1 MNRSFFSTF
10 RDYQEISVRYDAEHL
25 AVWCYFNPS
34 PRPCFSTQMLQEIL
48 QMQHSIIDY
57 FKTLDPN
64 SNSDPLIRYVIYCS
78 QLPGIYNLGGDLAL
92 FRDLIEKRERQQLLE
107 YAKLCI
113 DAVYLNATSMGLPV
127 TTISL
132 VEGTALGGGFETAI
146 SSNVLIATEE
156 SEMGFPE
163 IRFNL
168 FPGMGAYSLLARMC
182 DLTTTEKIIHTGNIY
197 SARELYDMGIVNHVA
212 ESGTGPESVERYM
225 RRHRRVGNGH
235 RALQRVKQR
244 YNPLQY
250 KELSDIVEIW
260 VDAAMRLEQ
269 KDLNMIDRL
278 VQAQQQKILPDGERA
293 ILRTRQERRI
303 GMTDD
308 LFPLE
313 SWSGETVERD
323 RRKDTDRRS

>member
-34 PRPCFSTQMLQEIL
+34 PRPCFSTQMLREL
-48 QMQHSIIDY
+48 RQMQQSIIDY
-57 FKTLDPN
+57 FETIETGTE
-64 SNSDPLIRYVIYCS
+64 PLIRYQVVCS
-78 QLPGIYNLGGDLAL
+78 QVPGVFNLGGDLDL
-92 FRDLIEKRERQQLLE
+92 LKTLIEKQDREQLLE

-113 DAVYLNATSMGLPV
+113 DAVYLNATNMHLPV

-132 VEGTALGGGFETAI
+132 VEGIALGGGFETAL
-146 SSNVLIATEE
+146 SGNVLIATEE
-156 SEMGFPE
+156 SELGFPE

-182 DLTTTEKIIHTGNIY
+182 DLTTTDKIISSGNIY
-197 SARELYDMGIVNHVA
+197 SAREMYDMGIVNHVA
-212 ESGTGPESVERYM
+212 ESGTGPESVERYI
-225 RRHRRVGNGH
+225 RQHRRVSNGH
-235 RALQRVKQR
+235 RALQKVKQR

-250 KELSDIVEIW
+250 KELSDIVDIW

-269 KDLNMIDRL
+269 RDLNMMNRL
-278 VQAQQQKILPDGERA
+278 VQAQLQKISPQGERA
-293 ILRTRQERRI
+293 ILRTKQERRI
-303 GMTDD
+303 AMTDD
-308 LFPLE
+308 RFPLE

-323 RRKDTDRRS
+323 RRKDKERRS